1 MTVATIEAR
10 ADATGTRLPA
20 DHEPP
25 RKVSVRRIARLFRPH
40 RGLMTLLLTAVVVRS
55 VVGVI
60 SPFLLRAIL
69 DEGLPERNVTLI
81 SELALGMIAAAVA
94 NSALGVWT
102 TQLAS
107 VIGQRVMHE
116 LRVAVYGHLQ
126 RLSLSFFTRTK
137 TGDVLSRVINDVGG
151 VDNVLTNT
159 ATATVQSATQAVAI
173 AVALLILDWQLA
185 LVGLVLIPLYL
196 LVTFRLGGQRRQIA
210 RNRQRSLSALTTTVE
225 ETLSVPG
232 VLLSKTMGLGGE
244 MQRRFAAR
252 SAEIS
257 KFDLASVLAGRWR
270 VATRGAALTIVP
282 ALAYW
287 IAGVELTHGGSPT
300 TLGTVVAF
308 TSMLNRFVVPASSI
322 QGIGQA
328 ASTSMALF
336 GRIFDVLDLPVD
348 ITDAEDAGPL
358 RPAGGRVEF
367 RNVSFR
373 YDGAD
378 RATLDA
384 INLVVPAGTV
394 TAVVGATGSGKTS
407 LGYLVTRLYEPESG
421 TIAIDGTD
429 IRSVSLESLSHTVGL
444 VAQET
449 YLLHASVREN
459 LLLAAPGATDAQLV
473 TAARAA
479 HIHDLLAGL
488 PEAYDTMVGERGYRF
503 SGGERQRLAI
513 ARMVLRNPPV
523 LVLDEA
529 TSALDTR
536 TERAV
541 QAALDELAK
550 GRTTIVIAHRLST
563 IVHADQI
570 VVLDHGRIVE
580 GGTHA
585 ELLALDGHY
594 AALARA

>member
-1 MTVATIEAR
+1 MTVATDSR
-10 ADATGTRLPA
+10 PDAAGTRLPA

-25 RKVSVRRIARLFRPH
+25 RKVSVRRIVRLFRPH
-40 RGLMTLLLTAVVVRS
+40 RGLLTLLLAAVLVRS

-69 DEGLPERNVTLI
+69 DKGLPERNLALI
-81 SELALGMIAAAVA
+81 SELALGMIAAAVV
-94 NSALGVWT
+94 NSAIGVWT
-102 TQLAS
+102 TQLAT

-116 LRVAVYGHLQ
+116 LRVTVYGHLQ

-159 ATATVQSATQAVAI
+159 ATVTVQSATQAVAI

-210 RNRQRSLSALTTTVE
+210 RNRQRSMAALTSTVE

-232 VLLSKTMGLGGE
+232 VLLSKTMGLGDE
-244 MQRRFAAR
+244 MRRRFAAR

-257 KFDLASVLAGRWR
+257 KFDLAAVLAGRWR
-270 VATRGAALTIVP
+270 LATRGAALTIVP

-287 IAGVELTHGGSPT
+287 IAGIELTHGGSPT

-348 ITDAEDAGPL
+348 ITDVAGAGSL
-358 RPAGGRVEF
+358 RDTAGRVEF
-367 RNVSFR
+367 RGVNFR
-373 YDGAD
+373 YEGAD
-378 RATLDA
+378 RLTLDG
-384 INLVVPAGTV
+384 IDLVVPAGTV
-394 TAVVGATGSGKTS
+394 TAIVGATGSGKTS

-429 IRSVSLESLSHTVGL
+429 IRDVSLESLSHTVGL

-459 LLLAAPGATDAQLV
+459 LLLAAPEACDAELEA
-473 TAARAA
+473 AARAA

-488 PEAYDTMVGERGYRF
+488 PEGYDTIVGERGYRF

-550 GRTTIVIAHRLST
+550 GRTTMVIAHRLST
-563 IVHADQI
+563 IVRADQI
-570 VVLDHGRIVE
+570 VVLDHGRILE
-580 GGTHA
+580 RGTHA
-585 ELLALDGHY
+585 ELLALDGRY

>member
-1 MTVATIEAR
+1 
-10 ADATGTRLPA
+10 
-20 DHEPP
+20 
-25 RKVSVRRIARLFRPH
+25 
-40 RGLMTLLLTAVVVRS
+40 MTLLLTAVVVRS

-69 DEGLPERNVTLI
+69 DKGLPERNVALI
-81 SELALGMIAAAVA
+81 SALALGMIAAAVA

-102 TQLAS
+102 TQLAT

-159 ATATVQSATQAVAI
+159 ATATVQSATQAIAI

-210 RNRQRSLSALTTTVE
+210 RNRQRSLSALTSTVE

-257 KFDLASVLAGRWR
+257 KFDLAAVLAGRWR
-270 VATRGAALTIVP
+270 MATRGAALTIVP

-287 IAGVELTHGGSPT
+287 IAGIELAHGGSP

-348 ITDAEDAGPL
+348 VTDADGAGPL
-358 RPAGGRVEF
+358 RPTGGRVEF

-378 RATLDA
+378 QATLDG

-421 TIAIDGTD
+421 MITIDGTD
-429 IRSVSLESLSHTVGL
+429 IRGVSLESLSHTVGL

-459 LLLAAPGATDAQLV
+459 LLLATPGATDAQL
-473 TAARAA
+473 AAAAKAA

-488 PEAYDTMVGERGYRF
+488 PEGYDTMVGERGYRF

-529 TSALDTR
+529 TSALDTPH
-536 TERAV
+536 RARR
-541 QAALDELAK
+541 A
-550 GRTTIVIAHRLST
+550 GRAGRAREGT
-563 IVHADQI
+563 D
-570 VVLDHGRIVE
+570 DHCDRPSAVNDRPRRSDRGAQSWPDR
-580 GGTHA
+580 GSG
-585 ELLALDGHY
+585 DPC
-594 AALARA
+594 

>member
-1 MTVATIEAR
+1 MTVTTLPAPDSA
-10 ADATGTRLPA
+10 GTSLPA

-25 RKVSVRRIARLFRPH
+25 RKVSVRRIFALFRPH
-40 RGLMTLLLTAVVVRS
+40 RWLMTGLLGIVLVRS

-60 SPFLLRAIL
+60 SPFLLREIL
-69 DEGLPERNVTLI
+69 DKGLPERNLALI
-81 SELALGMIAAAVA
+81 TELAVGMIAAAVVG
-94 NSALGVWT
+94 SALGVWT
-102 TQLAS
+102 TQLAT

-116 LRVAVYGHLQ
+116 LRVAVFGHLQ

-159 ATATVQSATQAVAI
+159 ATSTVASVTQSIAI
-173 AVALLILDWQLA
+173 AVALLIMDWKLA
-185 LVGLVLIPLYL
+185 LVGIVLIPAYL
-196 LVTFRLGGQRRQIA
+196 AVTFRLGGQRRQIA
-210 RNRQRSLSALTTTVE
+210 RNRQRSMSALTSTIE
-225 ETLSVPG
+225 ESLSVPG
-232 VLLSKTMGLGGE
+232 VVLAKTMGLGPE
-244 MQRRFAAR
+244 MQRRFAER

-257 KFDLASVLAGRWR
+257 KFDLAAVLAGRWR
-270 VATRGAALTIVP
+270 LATRGAALTIVP
-282 ALAYW
+282 AIAYW
-287 IAGVELTHGGSPT
+287 IAGVEFTHGGSPT

-308 TSMLNRFVVPASSI
+308 TSMLNRFVAPASAM

-328 ASTSMALF
+328 ASTSIALF

-348 ITDAEDAGPL
+348 ITDRTGAGPL
-358 RPAGGRVEF
+358 VASGGRVEIRGVRF
-367 RNVSFR
+367 S
-373 YDGAD
+373 YEGAETP
-378 RATLDA
+378 TLDD
-384 INLVVPAGTV
+384 INLVVPAGTS
-394 TAVVGATGSGKTS
+394 TAIVGATGSGKTS
-407 LGYLVTRLYEPESG
+407 LGYLVTRLYEPQAGSI
-421 TIAIDGTD
+421 TIDGVD
-429 IRSVSLESLSHTVGL
+429 IRDISMASLARSVGF

-459 LLLAAPGATDAQLV
+459 LLLVAPDATTEQLEAAAS
-473 TAARAA
+473 AA
-479 HIHDLLAGL
+479 HIHDLIAGL
-488 PEAYDTMVGERGYRF
+488 PEGYDTLVGERGYRF

-541 QAALDELAK
+541 QAALDELSK

-563 IVHADQI
+563 IVRADQI

-580 GGTHA
+580 RGTHA
-585 ELLALDGHY
+585 ELLVANGRY
-594 AALARA
+594 AALART